1 MNFGRGST
9 TEAGVA
15 KAPKSAISTSA
26 AREEALVA
34 YQTLTGRES
43 CLAASIFRGWVA

>member
-9 TEAGVA
+9 TEAHLA
-15 KAPKSAISTSA
+15 KEPKSAISTSA
-26 AREEALVA
+26 ARQGALVA

-43 CLAASIFRGWVA
+43 CLAAGIFIGWVA